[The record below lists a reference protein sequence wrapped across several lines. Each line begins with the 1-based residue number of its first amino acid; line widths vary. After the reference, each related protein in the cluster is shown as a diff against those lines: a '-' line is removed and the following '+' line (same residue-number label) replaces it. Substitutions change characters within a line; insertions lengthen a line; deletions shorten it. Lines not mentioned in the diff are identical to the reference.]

1 MQAAAFLALVSCV
14 AGQSKG
20 DGFLILRKEVEAHS
34 CTVDY
39 KDVLCVVQGRE
50 TTISYSV
57 YNVGTDSAFD
67 VKISD
72 DTLSE
77 GFTLSETA
85 AFSIGEIAA

>member
-1 MQAAAFLALVSCV
+1 M
-14 AGQSKG
+14 
-20 DGFLILRKEVEAHS
+20 
-34 CTVDY
+34 
-39 KDVLCVVQGRE
+39 CVVQGRE
-50 TTISYSV
+50 TTVSYSV

-77 GFTLSETA
+77 GFTLSETE